1 VNNLVPDVALASM
14 PFGPVFSPSIG
25 LSLLQAELAA
35 QQLTARVHYFTIPF
49 AEAIGQA
56 FYSGIAEDGRPA
68 MEDLAGEWLFSK
80 AVFDTTT
87 ADEARYVKELL
98 EEYYSNAMIARLLRA
113 RERIDSFLDECVET
127 LMRDRPRIVGFT
139 SVFQQHT
146 ASLALARR
154 LKRASPSTF
163 VVFGGA
169 NCEGV
174 MGAETVRSFPYVDA
188 AVSGEADLVFPDLVR
203 RVLDGVSV
211 SGLPGVRTRDRA
223 ERDLAF
229 GNLTS
234 SPMVRDMDSLPQPD
248 YRDYFDQFKASRFD
262 RDWQPSVFLETSRG
276 CWWGERMHC
285 TFCGLNGATMAFR
298 SKSPARA
305 VDEVTALARRH
316 PDCDIQ
322 AVDNIIDLGYFKNVL
337 PAIAARALNV
347 GLFYETKSNLNK
359 HQVRLLRAAGVRD
372 IQPGIESFSDTVLKL
387 MRKGVT
393 GLQNIQLLKWCQ
405 EFGVAPAWNFLWG
418 FPGEPPE
425 EYERMAR
432 LIPQLAHLP
441 PPVAQ
446 ARIRLDRFSPNFFD
460 AERLGFKDLKPF
472 PAYAHVYPLD
482 GRAVA
487 NLASYFTY
495 EYQEPRDVDGYTRS
509 LSRELDKWKRPANQ
523 GDLFSLEAGE
533 RLVIVDFRPVS
544 RAPLTLIGGLER
556 LLYRECD
563 AVRDLSQLVRAA
575 AECGP
580 APSPDALEQALQ
592 PLVDRGLVLR
602 EGSRYLALAIP
613 LGEYTPSAATRRRF
627 SSLIRRLGAIEGDRW
642 IVPTTE
648 AESAPRARRNGCRGT
663 VPPLT
668 TSRFSVDAQGRLVI
682 QASDNPQQR
691 KER

>member
-1 VNNLVPDVALASM
+1 MPDVALASM

-35 QQLTARVHYFTIPF
+35 QHLTARVHYFTIPF

-68 MEDLAGEWLFSK
+68 LEDLAGEWLFSK
-80 AVFDTTT
+80 AVFDTTA
-87 ADEARYVKELL
+87 ADDARYVEELL
-98 EEYYSNAMIARLLRA
+98 KEYYSNALIARLLRA
-113 RERIDSFLDECVET
+113 RERIDTFLDECLET

-139 SVFQQHT
+139 SIFQQHT

-154 LKRASPSTF
+154 LKRQWPSTF

-211 SGLPGVRTRDRA
+211 SGLPGVRTRDRV

-229 GNLTS
+229 GNLTNG
-234 SPMVRDMDSLPQPD
+234 PMVRDMDSLPLAD

-305 VDEVTALARRH
+305 LDEVTELARRH
-316 PDCDIQ
+316 PGCDIQ
-322 AVDNIIDLGYFKNVL
+322 AVDNIMDLGYFKNVL
-337 PAIAARALNV
+337 PALAARGLKV
-347 GLFYETKSNLNK
+347 DLFYETKSNLNK
-359 HQVRLLRAAGVRD
+359 DQVRLLRAAGVSD

-393 GLQNIQLLKWCQ
+393 GLQNIQLLKWCK
-405 EFGVAPAWNFLWG
+405 EFGVVPSWNFLWG
-418 FPGEPPE
+418 FPGEPTE

-432 LIPQLAHLP
+432 LVPLLAHLD
-441 PPVAQ
+441 PPVAHT
-446 ARIRLDRFSPNFFD
+446 RIRLDRFSPNFFD
-460 AERLGFKDLKPF
+460 AERLGFKNVKPF
-472 PAYAHVYPLD
+472 PAYRHIYPLD
-482 GRAVA
+482 GPEVA

-495 EYQEPRDVDGYTRS
+495 DYQEPRDVDGYTRS

-523 GDLFSLEAGE
+523 GALFSVEAGE
-533 RLVIVDFRPVS
+533 RLVIVDLRPLSSV
-544 RAPLTLIGGLER
+544 PLTLIGGLPR

-563 AVRDLSQLVRAA
+563 AVRDLSQLVRVAA
-575 AECGP
+575 GCGLAP
-580 APSPDALEQALQ
+580 ALHAIEEALQ
-592 PLVDRGLVLR
+592 PLVDRGLLLR

-613 LGEYTPSAATRRRF
+613 LGEYMPSAATRRRF
-627 SSLIRRLGAIEGDRW
+627 ASLIRRRGVAQGDQW
-642 IVPTTE
+642 IVSTTDVKCGQG
-648 AESAPRARRNGCRGT
+648 ARAKRSRGRVPRLAA
-663 VPPLT
+663 
-668 TSRFSVDAQGRLVI
+668 SRFSVDAQGRLVI
-682 QASDNPQQR
+682 QASEDLLRR